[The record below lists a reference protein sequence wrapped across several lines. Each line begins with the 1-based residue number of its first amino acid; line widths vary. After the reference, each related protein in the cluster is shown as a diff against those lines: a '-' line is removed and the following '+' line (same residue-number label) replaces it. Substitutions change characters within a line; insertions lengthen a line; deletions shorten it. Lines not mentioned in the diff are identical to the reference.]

1 MPLATEPQL
10 VSVAGELKLQQ
21 RKSAHRLRA
30 AGSLLV
36 MCCIQPAATCTA
48 EAALDALGAYLA
60 SYA

>member
-1 MPLATEPQL
+1 MPLATVPQL

-30 AGSLLV
+30 GGGLLV
-36 MCCIQPAATCTA
+36 ICCIRPAATCTA
-48 EAALDALGAYLA
+48 EAVLDAADAYLA